1 MRGEMQE
8 TEDLVFDDLLVG
20 LLAEYPAGISEY
32 QMLKEL
38 DRRDLIHLD
47 EDSFSNTMKLF
58 HAHFLLFHR
67 LYHLRDRLHREA
79 RHCLQIN
86 ALSIRLLPYSSAD
99 AGLEMADK
107 LREYYLDMSQLEST
121 GESELEQMLDNFWRY
136 MQTGRPQISDARRLQ
151 ALQVLGLGAEAS
163 ATEIKSTWRRL
174 AMIHHP
180 DRGGDEEQL
189 KRINEAM
196 HLLSG
201 TKR

>member
-1 MRGEMQE
+1 MQE
-8 TEDLVFDDLLVG
+8 DEDKRFDELLVDLLV
-20 LLAEYPAGISEY
+20 EYPAGLSEY

-38 DRRDLIHLD
+38 GRRELIHLD
-47 EDSFSNTMKLF
+47 EDSFSNTLKLF
-58 HAHFLLFHR
+58 HMHFLLFHR

-86 ALSIRLLPYSSAD
+86 ALSIRLLPYSSTD

-121 GESELEQMLDNFWRY
+121 GELELEQMLDGFWRY
-136 MQTGRPQISDARRLQ
+136 IRTGQPLINDSKRQQ
-151 ALQVLGLGAEAS
+151 ALKVLGLEAEAS
-163 ATEIKSTWRRL
+163 LPEIKSTWRRL

-196 HLLSG
+196 SILSA